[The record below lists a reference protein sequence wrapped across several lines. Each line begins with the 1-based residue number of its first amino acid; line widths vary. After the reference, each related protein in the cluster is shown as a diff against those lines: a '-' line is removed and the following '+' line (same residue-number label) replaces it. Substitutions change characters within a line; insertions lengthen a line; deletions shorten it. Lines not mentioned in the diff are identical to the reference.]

1 MERPAGVRCRSN
13 DEIVAQRSRL
23 HGFRSGVWSKHL
35 IYIVPLSWNDRRQA
49 RKGSRCR
56 EKKVPRMAAV
66 ARRIALNGRP
76 CAIAG
81 CARRTE
87 RLWGKTQTGRLEIRP
102 WCDKISVTPVRTL
115 AWAWRGPEMARSRFF
130 PGEVKTVAGG
140 GLRASRVQSP
150 KTQSRKANDQ
160 GNNLERGAS

>member
-56 EKKVPRMAAV
+56 EKSAANGGCGKTHCHQWP
-66 ARRIALNGRP
+66 ALRHCGMRAP
-76 CAIAG
+76 DGKAV
-81 CARRTE
+81 
-87 RLWGKTQTGRLEIRP
+87 GKTQAGRLEIRP
-102 WCDKISVTPVRTL
+102 WCDKISAMPVGTL
-115 AWAWRGPEMARSRFF
+115 AWA
-130 PGEVKTVAGG
+130 
-140 GLRASRVQSP
+140 
-150 KTQSRKANDQ
+150 
-160 GNNLERGAS
+160 